1 MGGLVGAVA
10 WVESGGRGRDVW
22 GRVGVGMPHLA
33 LLVREGLGSVPN
45 RGSQRVSSTPDRG
58 VQPGQDVLQS
68 EGQRGREGQARG
80 RSSVLGALAT
90 P

>member
-1 MGGLVGAVA
+1 MGAVA

-22 GRVGVGMPHLA
+22 GRAGVGTPLLA
-33 LLVREGLGSVPN
+33 LLVRESLGSVPS
-45 RGSQRVSSTPDRG
+45 RGSRRVSSAPDRG

-90 P
+90 S